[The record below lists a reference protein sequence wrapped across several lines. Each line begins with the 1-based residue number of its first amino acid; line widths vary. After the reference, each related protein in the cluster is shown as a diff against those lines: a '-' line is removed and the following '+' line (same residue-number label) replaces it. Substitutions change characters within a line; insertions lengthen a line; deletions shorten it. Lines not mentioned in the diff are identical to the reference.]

1 MERLNDIQLRTLEI
15 LSRIGVIL
23 LVPGEMAKSKL
34 YLMDIKRKQFI
45 IKEHIDKHDDFY
57 RFDLIPFFGDM
68 GGFTKAVF
76 KSFDEYIKY
85 DLKEVHGR
93 IKDKKV
99 RARKIKNKESSAFLI
114 LLKKHAREVERKAW
128 RMGKEP
134 EWFKYVFL
142 FENREEFWS
151 IVRKFSKRIEVINWL

>member
-1 MERLNDIQLRTLEI
+1 MN
-15 LSRIGVIL
+15 
-23 LVPGEMAKSKL
+23 
-34 YLMDIKRKQFI
+34 IKRKQFI
-45 IKEHIDKHDDFY
+45 IKEHNDKQNNLH

-85 DLKEVHGR
+85 DLKEIGSRVR
-93 IKDKKV
+93 DKNIK
-99 RARKIKNKESSAFLI
+99 ARKIKNKESSTFLI
-114 LLKKHAREVERKAW
+114 LLKKHAKEVKRKAW

-142 FENREEFWS
+142 FENREEFWN
-151 IVRKFSKRIEVINWL
+151 IVRKFSKRIEVIDWL